1 MINSTGNYSKMYMS
15 DEYDMLDYDISDT
28 FDSDTIITFVPAV
41 IVYSLTFFLGF
52 IGIDRKNLNLK
63 IVNLLILK
71 N

>member
-1 MINSTGNYSKMYMS
+1 MINSTGNYSKMNMS

-52 IGIDRKNLNLK
+52 IGIDKK
-63 IVNLLILK
+63 IGKISI
-71 N
+71 